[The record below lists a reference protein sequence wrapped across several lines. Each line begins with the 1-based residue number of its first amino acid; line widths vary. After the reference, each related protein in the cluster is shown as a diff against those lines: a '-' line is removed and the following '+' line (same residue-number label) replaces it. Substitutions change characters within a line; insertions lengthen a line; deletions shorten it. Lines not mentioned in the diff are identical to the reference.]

1 MSSQEGRRWLRNRKA
16 SIEMSGAE
24 FRQAG
29 HRLVDMIADL
39 LDSIRELPVCRDER
53 PSRIRTRLPVGL
65 PLSGAEPAELLEE
78 TAQLI
83 FDNSLFNG
91 HPRFFGYITSSAAP
105 LGALADLLA
114 AAVNPNLGGWQL
126 SPMASEI
133 ERQAVSWIAEFI
145 GFPKDCGGLFV
156 SGGNAANF
164 NCFLAARASKAP
176 WDLRQGGLA
185 GGAGKMLVY
194 ATDEAHTWIQK
205 AVDLFGHGNDAIRK
219 IPTDEA
225 QRADVGSLR
234 GQITRDREQGN
245 HPFLIVAS
253 AGTVSTGAIDP
264 IREMAAIAR
273 ENDLWLHIDGAYGGL
288 AAALPSASQDL
299 KALADA
305 DSVAVDPHKWLYSPL
320 EAGCALVRHEQAML
334 DAFSHRP
341 PYYQFESDDEPETN
355 FYEYGLQNSRG
366 FRALKIWLCF
376 RQVGRSGYVRLIA
389 DDIRLAEE
397 IHREVDAHP
406 ELEAATQN
414 LSITTFRYV
423 PRDLDPGNAEV
434 AEYLNDLNRQ
444 LLARINSS
452 GELYLSNALVEE
464 RFLLRTC
471 VVNFRTSLED
481 VEALPVIVARHGRE
495 LHEELGR
502 RIE

>member
-1 MSSQEGRRWLRNRKA
+1 MKGEDSLSLRRWCRCLSAANFSALTNRLSNNRSAMTSSLPDWGKLLGLNPGSGRTEADDRAAATDRFVSQGGTRMGSQEGRRWLRNRRA

-39 LDSIRELPVCRDER
+39 LDSMRELPVCRDQR

-65 PLSGAEPAELLEE
+65 PPSGAEPAELLEE

-105 LGALADLLA
+105 LGALSDLLA

-164 NCFLAARASKAP
+164 NCFLAARAAKAP
-176 WDLRQGGLA
+176 WDLRQAGLA

-219 IPTDEA
+219 IPTDEV
-225 QRADVGSLR
+225 QRADVRSLR
-234 GQITRDREQGN
+234 GQITRDREQGD

-264 IREMAAIAR
+264 VREMAAIAR
-273 ENDLWLHIDGAYGGL
+273 EHDLWLHVDGAYGGL
-288 AAALPSASQDL
+288 AAALPSASPDL

-334 DAFSHRP
+334 DFLAQPQSAAAWPWSTASVAWSSRRARCYSRSTSASAGASPFICLPRRVFSGPSARP
-341 PYYQFESDDEPETN
+341 RQSAPGRYSKRRDGSANPSTIRC
-355 FYEYGLQNSRG
+355 SR
-366 FRALKIWLCF
+366 
-376 RQVGRSGYVRLIA
+376 VGASGPTA
-389 DDIRLAEE
+389 
-397 IHREVDAHP
+397 
-406 ELEAATQN
+406 
-414 LSITTFRYV
+414 S
-423 PRDLDPGNAEV
+423 
-434 AEYLNDLNRQ
+434 
-444 LLARINSS
+444 
-452 GELYLSNALVEE
+452 
-464 RFLLRTC
+464 
-471 VVNFRTSLED
+471 
-481 VEALPVIVARHGRE
+481 
-495 LHEELGR
+495 
-502 RIE
+502 